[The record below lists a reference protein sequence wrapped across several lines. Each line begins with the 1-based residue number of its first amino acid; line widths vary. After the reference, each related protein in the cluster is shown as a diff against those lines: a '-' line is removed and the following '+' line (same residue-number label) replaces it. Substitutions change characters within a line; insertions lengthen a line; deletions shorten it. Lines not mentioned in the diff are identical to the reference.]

1 MSKEI
6 PFENSF
12 ASHEKA
18 KYWSD
23 KNLLKPNQVSLN
35 SNKKYWFNCDCGH
48 EFNKILSDISGKKKD
63 GVHIVLIHQVS
74 YVIKMIVINVSK
86 NHLLVMIKLNIG
98 VIRMN

>member
-63 GVHIVLIHQVS
+63 GVLIVAIHQLN
-74 YVIKMIVINVSK
+74 YVKIMNAKNVLTNRLHLMK
-86 NHLLVMIKLNIG
+86 NQSIG
-98 VIRMN
+98 VIKIQ